1 MSAVDVVVDTVA
13 NVSQG
18 GMSREVTDGDSLGWD
33 GERGQKAQLEAFFAA
48 GPEGGISMAPPRL
61 PGVIESWQGYH
72 LTGKKE
78 SPCLYIKVIC

>member
-1 MSAVDVVVDTVA
+1 
-13 NVSQG
+13 
-18 GMSREVTDGDSLGWD
+18 MSREVTDGDSLGWD

-48 GPEGGISMAPPRL
+48 GPEGGISMAPRRL

-78 SPCLYIKVIC
+78 SPCLYIKAIC